1 MPRDLCRR
9 RDIQAHNSASG
20 GLKHQEVPSIH
31 NRAGARMNSV
41 TVAVCPG
48 PGRAKPA
55 QGEEGRH
62 ETQPLAE
69 ALLTL
74 AAAGRGE
81 VSVFFSEVTPGRLT
95 TNQGRRQSQD

>member
-1 MPRDLCRR
+1 M
-9 RDIQAHNSASG
+9 QAHNSARG
-20 GLKHQEVPSIH
+20 CLKHQEAAPSRH
-31 NRAGARMNSV
+31 NRAGACMNSV

-48 PGRAKPA
+48 PGKAKPA
-55 QGEEGRH
+55 QGEEGGH

-74 AAAGRGE
+74 ATAGRGE

-95 TNQGRRQSQD
+95 TNQGSRQSQD